1 MAAAVLLKERGRHQ
15 KEGSRYS
22 QSHCFSGKLYCGQC
36 GSRLVARTKKKDAK
50 TYLYWQCY
58 EKAKRG
64 KAACDSPTLS
74 QVYLEQIILQ
84 AMGAAIA
91 QVGRDSVGRK
101 RMATFYGGIEQV
113 LGQADGSSRQQE
125 QWQQQLSRLEREQQK
140 LLRLY
145 LQAQVS
151 EGIFLRE
158 NAVYEEKIE
167 KLQAKIKVLP
177 SVESGCNQDKMDKM
191 AQIIHD
197 CEMILAGEIFR
208 ADFYRQILEKV
219 VVESKERM
227 RICFA
232 GLPYEI
238 QYQAGVD

>member
-1 MAAAVLLKERGRHQ
+1 
-15 KEGSRYS
+15 
-22 QSHCFSGKLYCGQC
+22 
-36 GSRLVARTKKKDAK
+36 
-50 TYLYWQCY
+50 
-58 EKAKRG
+58 
-64 KAACDSPTLS
+64 
-74 QVYLEQIILQ
+74 
-84 AMGAAIA
+84 
-91 QVGRDSVGRK
+91 
-101 RMATFYGGIEQV
+101 MATFYGGIEQV